1 MLKNYSQGCIL
12 PPVPW
17 AMARVEFLSTKEID
31 EKFQSHAT
39 SNIIHAYLS
48 QGQRN
53 FDTYNSLILIL
64 ITRLLF
70 WTP

>member
-1 MLKNYSQGCIL
+1 MLKSCTQGCIL

-17 AMARVEFLSTKEID
+17 AMAGVEFLSTREID

-53 FDTYNSLILIL
+53 FDTYNHACHTL
-64 ITRLLF
+64 
-70 WTP
+70 